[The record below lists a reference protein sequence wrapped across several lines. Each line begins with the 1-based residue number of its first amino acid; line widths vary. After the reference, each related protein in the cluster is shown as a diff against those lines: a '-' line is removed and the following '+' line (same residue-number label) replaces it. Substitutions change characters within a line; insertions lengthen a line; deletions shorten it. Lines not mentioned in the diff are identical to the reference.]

1 MVLEDVADDAV
12 PVKVVAD
19 RAERFLVDDLHVR
32 DVIAVPDGRQ
42 QPVGEPHDE
51 QVIDHLLAQVSVD
64 AVERFLVPSLGQ
76 VAVERRRRHGV
87 GSEGLLQHQTGPS
100 PVHGPAP
107 AVHRVRHRRV
117 QLGRHGEV
125 VEAVAARRVGI
136 LRLPTLAQ
144 VERRAKGFI
153 RGGGGVVVDAR
164 AGVGGASRAGDDGRE
179 HARVPRAREEVHEAV
194 LGARRVGVLA
204 G

>member
-64 AVERFLVPSLGQ
+64 AVERILPPSLGQ
-76 VAVERRRRHGV
+76 VAVERRRRDGV

-125 VEAVAARRVGI
+125 VEAVAAEVFPRV
-136 LRLPTLAQ
+136 LRLPTLDE
-144 VERRAKGFI
+144 VERLAKGLI
-153 RGGGGVVVDAR
+153 RGGCGVVVDAR
-164 AGVGGASRAGDDGRE
+164 AGV
-179 HARVPRAREEVHEAV
+179 
-194 LGARRVGVLA
+194 
-204 G
+204 